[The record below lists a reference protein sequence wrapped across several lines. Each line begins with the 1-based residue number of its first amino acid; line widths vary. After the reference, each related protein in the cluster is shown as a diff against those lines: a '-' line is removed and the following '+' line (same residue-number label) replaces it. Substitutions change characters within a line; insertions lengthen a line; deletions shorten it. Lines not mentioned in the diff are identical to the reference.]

1 METEK
6 ELARAS
12 MERSRA
18 PYIASQSFLTQ
29 LKKNAVPRGNQKA
42 VRDDVGGV
50 RTLFYAVD
58 IVGHDKQ

>member
-1 METEK
+1 MGLDGKVESSVYS
-6 ELARAS
+6 LSIVFDAA
-12 MERSRA
+12 
-18 PYIASQSFLTQ
+18 
-29 LKKNAVPRGNQKA
+29 KKNAVPRGNQKA